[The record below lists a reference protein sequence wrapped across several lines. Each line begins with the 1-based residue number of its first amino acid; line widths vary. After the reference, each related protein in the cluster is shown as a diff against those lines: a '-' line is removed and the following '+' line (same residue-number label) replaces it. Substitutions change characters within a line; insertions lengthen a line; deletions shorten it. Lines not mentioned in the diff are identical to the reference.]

1 MSNNIPIKWFF
12 LSVLDAVNPYGSFH
26 KCVMVKKMYIAQY
39 VHEGIAAY
47 PVHSESVNTV
57 PLSNNKKLTIEMMG
71 QI

>member
-1 MSNNIPIKWFF
+1 
-12 LSVLDAVNPYGSFH
+12 
-26 KCVMVKKMYIAQY
+26 MVKKMYMAQY

-57 PLSNNKKLTIEMMG
+57 PLSNNKKLTIEIMG